1 MACHLTNFL
10 VRVPFLYKV
19 DGSHG
24 RFTLWSFLLV
34 HIQFT
39 TSEPKGFVILW
50 FFKEI
55 RPWKLDHEKWPSS
68 MVRLHGPWCKHALS
82 NPWANMLGSGFV
94 ALAPPYLCVCVGV
107 WRERIL
113 GEELS
118 IGSNLPR
125 LLFLS
130 VVNYWFLIEHNLFG
144 SQDPGRCFE
153 TPNISKE
160 AMTLLSPLHREPPL
174 ATPNQKSLHQEYGS
188 KSMRLRFCL
197 IHINMKYTSLLK

>member
-94 ALAPPYLCVCVGV
+94 ALAPPYLCVCGGLKGEDS
-107 WRERIL
+107 WRGALDRVKPAETIVL
-113 GEELS
+113 ECCQ
-118 IGSNLPR
+118 
-125 LLFLS
+125 LLVPYRTQPFWKS
-130 VVNYWFLIEHNLFG
+130 RPWTLFW
-144 SQDPGRCFE
+144 DPKHFQGGHDIVKPF
-153 TPNISKE
+153 T
-160 AMTLLSPLHREPPL
+160 
-174 ATPNQKSLHQEYGS
+174 
-188 KSMRLRFCL
+188 
-197 IHINMKYTSLLK
+197 